1 MKISLSESIDAPLT
15 EVFGLVSNPLLMS
28 KAFPES
34 VKKMEVLSAH
44 QQGVGARF
52 RETRLLRGR
61 ENVIEIETIE
71 YVENEKVLSVAETG
85 GSLWYT
91 GFAVAPAGIGTV
103 LTVSMEAK
111 ASSLVVRIANFFM
124 KPWLKKGGVE
134 ELKKIKEYL
143 SETKVS
149 GDEAL

>member
-1 MKISLSESIDAPLT
+1 MKISVSESIDVPLT

-28 KAFPES
+28 KAFPDS
-34 VKKMEVLSAH
+34 VKKMEVLSEH
-44 QQGVGARF
+44 QLGVGARF
-52 RETRLLRGR
+52 RETRLLHGR
-61 ENVIEIETIE
+61 EDVVEIETVE

-111 ASSLVVRIANFFM
+111 ASSLVARIANFFM
-124 KPWLKKGGVE
+124 KPWLKKRGVE

-149 GDEAL
+149 GDEAP

>member
-1 MKISLSESIDAPLT
+1 MKISVSESIDAPLT

-28 KAFPES
+28 KAFPDS
-34 VKKMEVLSAH
+34 VKKMEVLSEH
-44 QQGVGARF
+44 QLGVGARF
-52 RETRLLRGR
+52 RETRLLHGR
-61 ENVIEIETIE
+61 EDVVEIETVE

-91 GFAVAPAGIGTV
+91 GFAVAPADFGTV

-111 ASSLVVRIANFFM
+111 ASSLVARIANFFM

-134 ELKKIKEYL
+134 ELKKMNELEQNEK
-143 SETKVS
+143 
-149 GDEAL
+149 